1 MRIAQIAPL
10 AESCPPKL
18 YGGTERIVHF
28 LTEELVGMGHDV
40 TLFASGDSRTSA
52 ELVPCV
58 PQALRLVD
66 GAQNLVPHHLSMVER
81 VRRRLSDFDIVHFHI
96 DLFHYPA
103 ILTWDT
109 PTVTTLHG
117 RLDIPDLQTCYRTF
131 SQVPLVSIS
140 QNQRMPMPP
149 VNWIDTVYHG
159 LPDQM
164 LPYDKDGGD
173 YLVFLGRISPEKRP
187 DRAIEIAVRSGRPL
201 KMAAKIDAV
210 DQAYWDA
217 KIRPLVEAHDNIEYI
232 GEVNEAQKAE
242 LLGGAGALLF
252 PIDWPEPFGL
262 VMIEAMSCGTP
273 VIAWRN
279 GSVPEVMQDKVS
291 GRIVDT
297 MDDAVAAVDEVFG
310 FDRAK
315 VRDYFERRFTV
326 RRMADDYVQMFEQ
339 QIARHQN
346 LRATDTVD
354 VFPDALRHG
363 SFRAA
368 PPPALDTAA

>member
-1 MRIAQIAPL
+1 MRWQVIAIL
-10 AESCPPKL
+10 AAAHAFVLPRPKQQL
-18 YGGTERIVHF
+18 RLRAEDDCATA
-28 LTEELVGMGHDV
+28 EEC
-40 TLFASGDSRTSA
+40 SA
-52 ELVPCV
+52 EAEV
-58 PQALRLVD
+58 
-66 GAQNLVPHHLSMVER
+66 
-81 VRRRLSDFDIVHFHI
+81 
-96 DLFHYPA
+96 
-103 ILTWDT
+103 
-109 PTVTTLHG
+109 
-117 RLDIPDLQTCYRTF
+117 
-131 SQVPLVSIS
+131 
-140 QNQRMPMPP
+140 
-149 VNWIDTVYHG
+149 
-159 LPDQM
+159 
-164 LPYDKDGGD
+164 
-173 YLVFLGRISPEKRP
+173 
-187 DRAIEIAVRSGRPL
+187 L
-201 KMAAKIDAV
+201 KLKAETMK
-210 DQAYWDA
+210 
-217 KIRPLVEAHDNIEYI
+217 L
-232 GEVNEAQKAE
+232 EAQKAE

-297 MDDAVAAVDEVFG
+297 MDDAVAAVDEVFA

-346 LRATDTVD
+346 SRAIDTVD

>member
-1 MRIAQIAPL
+1 
-10 AESCPPKL
+10 
-18 YGGTERIVHF
+18 
-28 LTEELVGMGHDV
+28 
-40 TLFASGDSRTSA
+40 
-52 ELVPCV
+52 
-58 PQALRLVD
+58 
-66 GAQNLVPHHLSMVER
+66 
-81 VRRRLSDFDIVHFHI
+81 
-96 DLFHYPA
+96 

>member
-1 MRIAQIAPL
+1 
-10 AESCPPKL
+10 
-18 YGGTERIVHF
+18 
-28 LTEELVGMGHDV
+28 
-40 TLFASGDSRTSA
+40 
-52 ELVPCV
+52 
-58 PQALRLVD
+58 
-66 GAQNLVPHHLSMVER
+66 
-81 VRRRLSDFDIVHFHI
+81 
-96 DLFHYPA
+96 
-103 ILTWDT
+103 
-109 PTVTTLHG
+109 
-117 RLDIPDLQTCYRTF
+117 
-131 SQVPLVSIS
+131 
-140 QNQRMPMPP
+140 
-149 VNWIDTVYHG
+149 
-159 LPDQM
+159 
-164 LPYDKDGGD
+164 
-173 YLVFLGRISPEKRP
+173 
-187 DRAIEIAVRSGRPL
+187 
-201 KMAAKIDAV
+201 MAAKIDAV

-217 KIRPLVEAHDNIEYI
+217 EIRPLVEAHDNIEYI

-346 LRATDTVD
+346 LRAIDTVD
-354 VFPDALRHG
+354 VFPDALRQG
-363 SFRAA
+363 SFRAGR
-368 PPPALDTAA
+368 PPALDTAA

>member
-1 MRIAQIAPL
+1 MGEVVIGISGASGAIYGVRL
-10 AESCPPKL
+10 AEVLSDMGK
-18 YGGTERIVHF
+18 TIR
-28 LTEELVGMGHDV
+28 LVV
-40 TLFASGDSRTSA
+40 TDSGKITLKHECDTTPEAVAEATNAILEDAKNVGAKSASGS
-52 ELVPCV
+52 
-58 PQALRLVD
+58 
-66 GAQNLVPHHLSMVER
+66 
-81 VRRRLSDFDIVHFHI
+81 
-96 DLFHYPA
+96 
-103 ILTWDT
+103 
-109 PTVTTLHG
+109 
-117 RLDIPDLQTCYRTF
+117 
-131 SQVPLVSIS
+131 
-140 QNQRMPMPP
+140 
-149 VNWIDTVYHG
+149 
-159 LPDQM
+159 
-164 LPYDKDGGD
+164 
-173 YLVFLGRISPEKRP
+173 
-187 DRAIEIAVRSGRPL
+187 
-201 KMAAKIDAV
+201 AKIDAV

-217 KIRPLVEAHDNIEYI
+217 EIRPLVEAHDNIEYI

-346 LRATDTVD
+346 LRATNTVD

>member
-1 MRIAQIAPL
+1 
-10 AESCPPKL
+10 
-18 YGGTERIVHF
+18 
-28 LTEELVGMGHDV
+28 
-40 TLFASGDSRTSA
+40 
-52 ELVPCV
+52 
-58 PQALRLVD
+58 
-66 GAQNLVPHHLSMVER
+66 
-81 VRRRLSDFDIVHFHI
+81 
-96 DLFHYPA
+96 
-103 ILTWDT
+103 
-109 PTVTTLHG
+109 
-117 RLDIPDLQTCYRTF
+117 
-131 SQVPLVSIS
+131 
-140 QNQRMPMPP
+140 
-149 VNWIDTVYHG
+149 
-159 LPDQM
+159 
-164 LPYDKDGGD
+164 
-173 YLVFLGRISPEKRP
+173 
-187 DRAIEIAVRSGRPL
+187 
-201 KMAAKIDAV
+201 MAAKIDAV

-217 KIRPLVEAHDNIEYI
+217 EIRPLVEAHDNIEYI

-354 VFPDALRHG
+354 VFPDALRQG